1 MFYLFYV
8 LRVPE
13 IALNSD
19 PAFNEYDDDDDDDD
33 DDVDDD
39 DKRIFLRY
47 FYLGS
52 L

>member
-13 IALNSD
+13 IALHSD
-19 PAFNEYDDDDDDDD
+19 PAFNEYDDDV
-33 DDVDDD
+33 DVDDD